1 MTLSLPEK
9 KVSKV
14 QKQCQELLQKIQVS
28 ILELTKLIGLLSP
41 TILAVLP
48 AQINFRYLQQQ
59 QIQAGVILQKS
70 DSEQKLQGRTALVDK
85 KFENLQWS
93 LLDLVSQSSA
103 DTGRC
108 IQKGMRCSMS
118 RDIIRGRQWSKEKQL
133 LQINVLELKVV
144 KLALL
149 TINKEKSLKA
159 VHFEIDNTTAL
170 LCLVKMGGGG
180 IGNQMLLKLS
190 KEI

>member
-108 IQKGMRCSMS
+108 IQKGMGCSMS

-180 IGNQMLLKLS
+180 G
-190 KEI
+190 